1 MVELGHFLVCLAL
14 VVTLAYQQRLH
25 VRQNALRDKEWA
37 LERGALLTRIQHP
50 EVIVSQAREIEV
62 PDEEFLTAEPDEID
76 LVGKVQTGNGN
87 GD

>member
-1 MVELGHFLVCLAL
+1 MTEIGHFLVCIAL
-14 VVTLAYQQRLH
+14 VAALAYQQRLH
-25 VRQNALRDKEWA
+25 VRQNTEREKEWA

-50 EVIVSQAREIEV
+50 EVIVSQERVV

-76 LVGKVQTGNGN
+76 LVGSVVTGDGN